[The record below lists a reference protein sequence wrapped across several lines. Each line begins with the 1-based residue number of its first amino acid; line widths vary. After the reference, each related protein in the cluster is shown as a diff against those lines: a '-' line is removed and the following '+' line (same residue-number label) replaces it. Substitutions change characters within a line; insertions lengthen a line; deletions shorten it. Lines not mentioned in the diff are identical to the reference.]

1 MHSNKSVAC
10 LSALVLMITMMSAP
24 ATMAQQYQKNMMPAP
39 QSDPDM
45 AKEVL
50 IKNVSIF
57 NGTSGTLITN
67 NDVVVLGNKIHKII
81 PTGGNETGYHEVIDG
96 KGGYLTPG
104 LIDVHW
110 HSNMGATEM
119 EYFGDQNYVAI
130 FSATEA
136 EQQLLRGVTT
146 VRDAAG
152 NIFGLKKAIDAGVTP
167 GPRIYPSGAIISQYS
182 GHADVRQSK
191 ATVLPKEW
199 GGPAGPGESDGN
211 MMLANGHDQVLA
223 AVRQQLFLG
232 ATQVKIAA
240 TGGVSSFTDPL
251 YVMEFTDEEI
261 QAAVQAASDYG
272 TYVMAHAHS
281 ADGTIRALNNGVL
294 SIEHGSVVNEEA
306 VKLIAE
312 KGAAFV
318 VSVEVLAELKPIYTD
333 PVRKAKLQNALDGTS
348 NVMTWAKKYGVL
360 MGFGTDLLFSA
371 EGRLNELAD
380 LGLRKQ
386 WFTSPEIMVQAT
398 GNGGKIVA
406 MCGKRNPYGKVG
418 VIEEGAM
425 ADVLIYSKNPLEDVS
440 IVEDYE
446 NNLKLVVKDGKVYK
460 NTL

>member
-1 MHSNKSVAC
+1 
-10 LSALVLMITMMSAP
+10 
-24 ATMAQQYQKNMMPAP
+24 
-39 QSDPDM
+39 
-45 AKEVL
+45 
-50 IKNVSIF
+50 
-57 NGTSGTLITN
+57 
-67 NDVVVLGNKIHKII
+67 
-81 PTGGNETGYHEVIDG
+81 
-96 KGGYLTPG
+96 
-104 LIDVHW
+104 
-110 HSNMGATEM
+110 
-119 EYFGDQNYVAI
+119 
-130 FSATEA
+130 
-136 EQQLLRGVTT
+136 
-146 VRDAAG
+146 
-152 NIFGLKKAIDAGVTP
+152 
-167 GPRIYPSGAIISQYS
+167 
-182 GHADVRQSK
+182 
-191 ATVLPKEW
+191 
-199 GGPAGPGESDGN
+199 
-211 MMLANGHDQVLA
+211 
-223 AVRQQLFLG
+223 
-232 ATQVKIAA
+232 
-240 TGGVSSFTDPL
+240 
-251 YVMEFTDEEI
+251 
-261 QAAVQAASDYG
+261 
-272 TYVMAHAHS
+272 MAHAHS